1 MSFPTVKIIEFDV
14 SFFSARCRC
23 KGINFV
29 YLPPIQ
35 ESYYLQFHSIV
46 LLVFNRSFNI
56 FQYYFSKYRIFNWM
70 GSDQSSLPAGVPGSN
85 LRSQRDE
92 DIPYTT
98 YSISKPI
105 DGVAPNPYSDDDHP
119 DESPRASP
127 RSHNRHR
134 HSQKGDRE
142 GTPKHDIV
150 VVTECGPMQKDPDP
164 ELTKLNA
171 IPVFHPVIKR
181 SVNGNRGE
189 MEFIEKLDH
198 RQVLLLCIRYQE
210 HLKQL
215 SEAVAFDQNA
225 LCIRV
230 KEIDS
235 AKPTQNEDVLPTVG
249 PSVRSATNVMAQE
262 EASNSGSIING
273 NCKQTR
279 RLFIVTRSHLA
290 TKIERKLTTPNT
302 LWLPFS
308 H

>member
-1 MSFPTVKIIEFDV
+1 
-14 SFFSARCRC
+14 
-23 KGINFV
+23 
-29 YLPPIQ
+29 
-35 ESYYLQFHSIV
+35 
-46 LLVFNRSFNI
+46 
-56 FQYYFSKYRIFNWM
+56 M

-198 RQVLLLCIRYQE
+198 RQVLLLCLRYQE

-230 KEIDS
+230 KEIDCLMH
-235 AKPTQNEDVLPTVG
+235 VLL
-249 PSVRSATNVMAQE
+249 
-262 EASNSGSIING
+262 NSMTERQRKFSKYAEQFQRVSETLSILNRVKGSIDNIIP
-273 NCKQTR
+273 KMK
-279 RLFIVTRSHLA
+279 RLNQILPESEQLESFSMKPLA
-290 TKIERKLTTPNT
+290 LN
-302 LWLPFS
+302 
-308 H
+308 